1 MTSIN
6 KIKIGNTAYD
16 IKDTTEKYLPL
27 SAGIDKKLTDNLYIK
42 DDNLDIEN
50 LPSSWTNYSGYN
62 LVDKDNHKI
71 GFFNSAA
78 SESWGIG
85 AYFGSM
91 STENH
96 KTNGLTLG
104 FDSNEDRQVIVSEAK
119 PWRTALN
126 VPGLSGNNVYSSSN
140 DNNAWQIYKSNN
152 LDITQN
158 PSSSSSWGKCKIVY
172 QDKNA
177 TNMFQIAPAYGYNNG
192 TGSVGGALSS
202 EFQIETQRYHNNLYI
217 GVGKDGTAKID
228 VSAGLNGADGGDV
241 ATNRQKAQKAWQVG
255 LGLNIHYWKP
265 INVADFIKL
274 EHGWA
279 ESNPQIYYN
288 EALKKVK
295 AYLELRYLERDT
307 LTPSEPILLGQVAV
321 PYRPLWLPAILSSIT
336 YRAYNGY
343 ITSSDGKL
351 KINIGPA
358 GTINQNDKI
367 FLMGEYSIGE

>member
-6 KIKIGNTAYD
+6 KIKIGNIAYD
-16 IKDTTEKYLPL
+16 IKDTTEEYLPL
-27 SAGIDKKLTDNLYIK
+27 SAGIDKKLIDNLYIK

-50 LPSSWTNYSGYN
+50 LPLSWTNYSGYN
-62 LVDKDNHKI
+62 LLDKDNHKI
-71 GFFNSAA
+71 GFFNPTISD
-78 SESWGIG
+78 SLGIG
-85 AYFGSM
+85 VFLGSI

-96 KTNGLTLG
+96 KTNGLALG
-104 FDSNEDRQVIVSEAK
+104 FDSNEDRQVVVSEAK

-158 PSSSSSWGKCKIVY
+158 PSSSSSWGKCKTVY

-202 EFQIETQRYHNNLYI
+202 EFQTETQRYHNNLYI
-217 GVGKDGTAKID
+217 GVGKDGTAKIH
-228 VSAGLNGADGGDV
+228 VSAGLDGGDV

-265 INVADFIKL
+265 ITPYDFIEPEL
-274 EHGWA
+274 DWLMI
-279 ESNPQIYYN
+279 NTQVRYN

-295 AYLELRYLERDT
+295 VYLEWEYNSNTSLIPD
-307 LTPSEPILLGQVAV
+307 SEAVLLGQVATS
-321 PYRPLWLPAILSSIT
+321 YRPLWSPAVLSSIT
-336 YRAYNGY
+336 SRAYNGY
-343 ITSSDGKL
+343 ILSNTGEL

-358 GTINQNDKI
+358 GTINRTNKI
-367 FLMGEYSIGE
+367 FLIGEYSIGE